1 MATKMKTKKSTMK
14 KAKKP
19 TVKKMK
25 KPVMKNVKKPV
36 TKKMKKP
43 AVKKSKKFAAKKP
56 KKVIVRKQM
65 KLIVK
70 QKKPIVKQ
78 KVQVPKVA
86 VNIIPVITM
95 EKAPE
100 PIPQVPKKEIDL
112 FTSDGIH
119 IKADIYD
126 DVRTEKGVILVPM
139 LGGTKET
146 MADLAS
152 FLHPAGYKCLAI
164 DPRGHGRSQQNWQ
177 SFTSRD
183 FINIS
188 NDIRAA
194 KDYLSAHGSKKVSI
208 IGASIGANLAL
219 AYTVTDSE
227 VRTIVMI
234 SPGLDYRGVKTTL
247 AAQEMRR
254 PFLIV
259 VSKEDDYSYKSSV
272 QIDRLSGSE
281 ETKLD
286 VFEGLGHGTEMF
298 KDRKILKIIREW
310 LDAHVR

>member
-1 MATKMKTKKSTMK
+1 MAIKKKT
-14 KAKKP
+14 
-19 TVKKMK
+19 
-25 KPVMKNVKKPV
+25 
-36 TKKMKKP
+36 KKP
-43 AVKKSKKFAAKKP
+43 AVKKVKKPATKNVKKPAMKKSKKLAVKKP
-56 KKVIVRKQM
+56 KKFAVKKQKKAIARKQT
-65 KLIVK
+65 KLVVE
-70 QKKPIVKQ
+70 QKKPIAKQ
-78 KVQVPKVA
+78 KMQASKTA
-86 VNIIPVITM
+86 VNIIPMMKM
-95 EKAPE
+95 ENAPE
-100 PIPQVPKKEIDL
+100 PIPHVPKKEIDL
-112 FTSDGIH
+112 FTSDGVH

-126 DVRTEKGVILVPM
+126 DVRTEKGVVLVPM
-139 LGGTKET
+139 LGRTKET

-164 DPRGHGRSQQNWQ
+164 DPRGHGKSQQNWQ

-194 KDYLSAHGSKKVSI
+194 KDYLSAHGSKKVSL

-219 AYTVTDSE
+219 AYAVIDSE
-227 VRTIVMI
+227 VKTIVML

-286 VFEGLGHGTEMF
+286 VFEGLGHGMEMF
-298 KDRKILKIIREW
+298 
-310 LDAHVR
+310 

>member
-1 MATKMKTKKSTMK
+1 
-14 KAKKP
+14 
-19 TVKKMK
+19 
-25 KPVMKNVKKPV
+25 
-36 TKKMKKP
+36 
-43 AVKKSKKFAAKKP
+43 
-56 KKVIVRKQM
+56 
-65 KLIVK
+65 
-70 QKKPIVKQ
+70 
-78 KVQVPKVA
+78 
-86 VNIIPVITM
+86 
-95 EKAPE
+95 
-100 PIPQVPKKEIDL
+100 
-112 FTSDGIH
+112 
-119 IKADIYD
+119 
-126 DVRTEKGVILVPM
+126 M
-139 LGGTKET
+139 LGRTKET

-183 FINIS
+183 FTNIS

-219 AYTVTDSE
+219 AYAVTDSE
-227 VRTIVMI
+227 VRTIVML

-298 KDRKILKIIREW
+298 KDRKILKIIKEW

>member
-1 MATKMKTKKSTMK
+1 MVTKKKVKRMK
-14 KAKKP
+14 KFA
-19 TVKKMK
+19 MK
-25 KPVMKNVKKPV
+25 KVKKPV
-36 TKKMKKP
+36 VKKVKKL
-43 AVKKSKKFAAKKP
+43 AVKKVKKPVAKRVKKVKKP
-56 KKVIVRKQM
+56 KKAIAKKQK
-65 KLIVK
+65 KLIFG
-70 QKKPIVKQ
+70 QKKPIAKQ
-78 KVQVPKVA
+78 KAQVPTKTVEL
-86 VNIIPVITM
+86 IPVVKI
-95 EKAPE
+95 ESAPE
-100 PIPQVPKKEIDL
+100 PIPPVPKKEIDL
-112 FTSDGIH
+112 FTSDGVH
-119 IKADIYD
+119 IKADFYD
-126 DVRTEKGVILVPM
+126 DVRTEKGVVLVPM
-139 LGGTKET
+139 LGRTKET

-183 FINIS
+183 FTNIS

-194 KDYLSAHGSKKVSI
+194 KDYLSAHGAKKVSI

-219 AYTVTDSE
+219 AYAVTDSE
-227 VRTIVMI
+227 VRTIVML
-234 SPGLDYRGVKTTL
+234 SPGLDYRGVKATL

-298 KDRKILKIIREW
+298 KDRKILRIIKEW
-310 LDAHVR
+310 LDVHVR

>member
-1 MATKMKTKKSTMK
+1 MATKKKVKRFAMRRAKKSAVK
-14 KAKKP
+14 KVKKP
-19 TVKKMK
+19 A
-25 KPVMKNVKKPV
+25 MKNVRKL
-36 TKKMKKP
+36 
-43 AVKKSKKFAAKKP
+43 AAKKP
-56 KKVIVRKQM
+56 KKATVRKQT
-65 KLIVK
+65 KLISE
-70 QKKPIVKQ
+70 QKKPIAKQ
-78 KVQVPKVA
+78 KIRAPKLA
-86 VNIIPVITM
+86 VGIIPVMKM
-95 EKAPE
+95 ENVPE

-126 DVRTEKGVILVPM
+126 ELRTEKGVILVPM

-286 VFEGLGHGTEMF
+286 VFEGLGHGIEMF
-298 KDRKILKIIREW
+298 KDRKILRIIREW

>member
-1 MATKMKTKKSTMK
+1 MMATKK
-14 KAKKP
+14 KAKKFAM
-19 TVKKMK
+19 KRMK
-25 KPVMKNVKKPV
+25 KS
-36 TKKMKKP
+36 
-43 AVKKSKKFAAKKP
+43 AVKRVKRPKKLAAKRPKRLAAKRP
-56 KKVIVRKQM
+56 KKAIAK
-65 KLIVK
+65 K

-78 KVQVPKVA
+78 KKPVAKMAQAPKKAVA
-86 VNIIPVITM
+86 LIPVIKM
-95 EKAPE
+95 EDTPE

-119 IKADIYD
+119 IKADFYD

-139 LGGTKET
+139 LGRTKET

-183 FINIS
+183 FTNIS

-219 AYTVTDSE
+219 AYSVTDSE

-234 SPGLDYRGVKTTL
+234 SPGLDYRGVKSAL
-247 AAQEMRR
+247 AAPEMRR
-254 PFLIV
+254 PFLII

-298 KDRKILKIIREW
+298 KDRKILKVIREW
-310 LDAHVR
+310 LDIHVR